1 MMVLHLIMIVVVVAM
16 APISSAFG
24 LKVVLHLRK
33 LCSEAIKH
41 ILDHVIGPNA
51 KNAISQFRWQ
61 MTVSEM
67 PCDAQQL
74 LAILMSDLDQR
85 LDSGSDL

>member
-1 MMVLHLIMIVVVVAM
+1 MMVFHLIMIVVVAM
-16 APISSAFG
+16 ASISSPFG
-24 LKVVLHLRK
+24 LKVVLHPRK
-33 LCSEAIKH
+33 LCSKTMKH
-41 ILDHVIGPNA
+41 ILDHMIGPNA

-74 LAILMSDLDQR
+74 LAILMSDLDQK